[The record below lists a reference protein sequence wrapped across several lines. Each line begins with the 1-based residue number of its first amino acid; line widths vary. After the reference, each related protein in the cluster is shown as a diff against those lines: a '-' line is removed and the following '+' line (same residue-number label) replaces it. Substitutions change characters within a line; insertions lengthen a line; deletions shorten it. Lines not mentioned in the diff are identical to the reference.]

1 VRSRADYQTGRGPQ
15 DAVKP
20 ALKILKWWLFPPPE
34 TPTEKLVKKA
44 WDSYKT
50 AGEAA
55 DLINTILPDPNK
67 KET

>member
-1 VRSRADYQTGRGPQ
+1 
-15 DAVKP
+15 VKP